1 MARPP
6 INHTKLN
13 NTLSISECHAT
24 ADYPYGF
31 WLYDHYQGMNLAM
44 ASPTRDDTFVKAI
57 TYYQNRLKDVS
68 KEYIELQKKVD
79 SFISQ
84 FPKED

>member
-1 MARPP
+1 
-6 INHTKLN
+6 
-13 NTLSISECHAT
+13 
-24 ADYPYGF
+24 
-31 WLYDHYQGMNLAM
+31 MNLAM
-44 ASPTRDDTFVKAI
+44 ASPTRDETFVKAI

-68 KEYIELQKKVD
+68 KEYIKLQKKVD

>member
-31 WLYDHYQGMNLAM
+31 WLYDH
-44 ASPTRDDTFVKAI
+44 
-57 TYYQNRLKDVS
+57 
-68 KEYIELQKKVD
+68 
-79 SFISQ
+79 SQ
-84 FPKED
+84 A